1 MPSLNV
7 KVSAAKSTTDNSI
20 NAVSDLL
27 DLGVSEHLNEA
38 ASRPLHLMCSKVK
51 PELKKFIEQDAQYD
65 ARPGSRRST
74 VRTKLQDDLLK
85 MRQGIA
91 MLSQQVRDGER
102 DLAELRSHA
111 DGPVAFV
118 SEAAKER
125 LNARQQEYNEQL
137 MKRFNELS
145 QNLPTLNARLKKAID
160 AIEAPGRSK
169 AQKTVFKGNV
179 RQTWQEALEAIDGR
193 DDFSEGCAMDFF
205 SYQSVKFFLDEKA
218 SAGVTYF
225 TVDEVLLHLNKPE
238 HEKRGL
244 TKLMMKNLPIV
255 QIEEGKQSLFVDARI
270 CLAKPENIYYIC
282 DTNDE
287 KKNKGGRPK
296 GTFKMTSEHLEAMRT
311 FIESSSTVSADGRRH
326 NDIQHVGTSRAG
338 LGTTWTSIHQNL
350 ADSFFTPTLKWDK
363 KTTRRAGLAPNMKA
377 NSRKYYRGVVNA
389 KPQSLSNDRPL
400 KLHSAARHCHV
411 NVRMCMEWAALFP
424 DLVTTI
430 SADDKV

>member
-1 MPSLNV
+1 MKSIQAACEILPSLNV

-145 QNLPTLNARLKKAID
+145 QNLPTLNAR
-160 AIEAPGRSK
+160 S
-169 AQKTVFKGNV
+169 
-179 RQTWQEALEAIDGR
+179 
-193 DDFSEGCAMDFF
+193 
-205 SYQSVKFFLDEKA
+205 
-218 SAGVTYF
+218 
-225 TVDEVLLHLNKPE
+225 
-238 HEKRGL
+238 
-244 TKLMMKNLPIV
+244 
-255 QIEEGKQSLFVDARI
+255 
-270 CLAKPENIYYIC
+270 
-282 DTNDE
+282 
-287 KKNKGGRPK
+287 
-296 GTFKMTSEHLEAMRT
+296 KMT
-311 FIESSSTVSADGRRH
+311 FDG
-326 NDIQHVGTSRAG
+326 I
-338 LGTTWTSIHQNL
+338 
-350 ADSFFTPTLKWDK
+350 
-363 KTTRRAGLAPNMKA
+363 
-377 NSRKYYRGVVNA
+377 
-389 KPQSLSNDRPL
+389 
-400 KLHSAARHCHV
+400 
-411 NVRMCMEWAALFP
+411 
-424 DLVTTI
+424 
-430 SADDKV
+430 